1 MQYNENPLFTDI
13 TSKDC
18 LKMLNCFHS
27 EEKLFSSGEMI
38 HHFSSQ
44 KPVMGILLSGTASVL
59 RYEFNGSRTILEKLE
74 PNSVFGEILAFH
86 SEEYEDIHLKCDTA
100 CRVLMID
107 YESLMKPCTN
117 ACACHTRLIQNVT
130 WLISKKR

>member
-38 HHFSSQ
+38 HHFSS
-44 KPVMGILLSGTASVL
+44 
-59 RYEFNGSRTILEKLE
+59 
-74 PNSVFGEILAFH
+74 H
-86 SEEYEDIHLKCDTA
+86 STEAGKF
-100 CRVLMID
+100 
-107 YESLMKPCTN
+107 
-117 ACACHTRLIQNVT
+117 
-130 WLISKKR
+130 